1 MSKLY
6 YRHGTLSSGKTLA
19 LLSANHNYEQQ
30 GKNTIIFKPSI
41 DTRSAKGKV
50 ESRIGVSADCIDIS
64 KTFDIYK
71 YVEAELIIKNNLSA
85 VLVDEA
91 QFLTTRQVE
100 QLKDIT
106 TKLGIPVL
114 AYGLKNTYKPN
125 ELFEGSIAL
134 LFWADKIE
142 ELKNVCE
149 CEGCNRKAT
158 QNLYVVDGK
167 PIYRGETVNIGDV
180 VGEERYYSVC
190 NYHYKNPKIN

>member
-6 YRHGTLSSGKTLA
+6 YRYGTLNSGKTLA
-19 LLSANHNYEQQ
+19 LLSVNHNYKQQ
-30 GKNTIIFKPSI
+30 GKNTLIFKPSV
-41 DTRSAKGKV
+41 DTRSDKGKV

-64 KTFDIYK
+64 QDFDIFK
-71 YVEAELIIKNNLSA
+71 YVWGYLEVENKELSA
-85 VLVDEA
+85 ILTDES
-91 QFLTTRQVE
+91 QFLTTKQVE

-106 TKLGIPVL
+106 TIFGIPVL

-125 ELFEGSIAL
+125 ELFEGSMAL

-167 PIYRGETVNIGDV
+167 PIYEGETVNIGDV

-190 NYHYKNPKIN
+190 NHHYENPIL